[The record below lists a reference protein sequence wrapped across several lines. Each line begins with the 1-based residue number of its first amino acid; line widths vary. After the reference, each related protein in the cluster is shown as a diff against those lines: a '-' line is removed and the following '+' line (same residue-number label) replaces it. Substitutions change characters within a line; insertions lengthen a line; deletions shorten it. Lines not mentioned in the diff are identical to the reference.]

1 MGEWG
6 VAGLVEEVSTV
17 ELSIKS
23 GDIASADSSVG
34 SDHERFATM
43 IALTD
48 LVGIFTFDSIRAL
61 YNQLMC
67 DHFYFCCDLGI
78 HTIFCVRVP
87 GASYGNCWRK

>member
-23 GDIASADSSVG
+23 GDIASVDSSVG

-43 IALTD
+43 IVLTD
-48 LVGIFTFDSIRAL
+48 LVGIF
-61 YNQLMC
+61 
-67 DHFYFCCDLGI
+67 YFR
-78 HTIFCVRVP
+78 FNPCVV
-87 GASYGNCWRK
+87 